1 MNAILGF
8 FATIISYPLKLIYLL
23 VNNYGLSV
31 IILTLLVRACMVP
44 LYAKQI
50 KSQAMMSEIQ
60 PRIQEIQRKYARDR
74 ELMNEKMQEVYAK
87 YHYNPMS
94 GCLPLLIQMPIIM
107 GLFALLR
114 NPLRYITKDSMIFAF
129 HEPFLWID
137 DLSQPDPWIL
147 PIIAGIATFIAFT
160 MNRMLQDTGS
170 DAANQSAAMM
180 KMMQYI
186 FPLMILWM
194 ARSFPS
200 GLALYWAVSQIIQ
213 IGFNI
218 HLQTLRKKIKREQKE
233 RQIREKLEKKNRN
246 M

>member
-114 NPLRYITKDSMIFAF
+114 TPLSYMTEASMVAAV
-129 HEPFLWID
+129 HESFLWIS
-137 DLSQPDPWIL
+137 DLSQPDNWIL
-147 PIIAGIATFIAFT
+147 PLLAGVTTYFT
-160 MNRMLQDTGS
+160 YVASSSTMSGDQAG
-170 DAANQSAAMM
+170 MM
-180 KMMQYI
+180 KAMQYVFPIMI
-186 FPLMILWM
+186 FAWGRTYP
-194 ARSFPS
+194 A
-200 GLALYWAVSQIIQ
+200 GLALYWGVGNLFTIV
-213 IGFNI
+213 
-218 HLQTLRKKIKREQKE
+218 QTFILNKQRKRDRFISDARQEAMRNVKREAA
-233 RQIREKLEKKNRN
+233 N
-246 M
+246 